1 MKLTFSA
8 DYEAYISEYLMTI
21 KSNNDNK
28 YHMLTNKNSKLLFY
42 HFNDNLYRQ
51 VRQSE
56 SVKHSINAKDEF
68 GLLRIWPENWP
79 QFIEKILNMSEKEN
93 YEQRKTNQ

>member
-56 SVKHSINAKDEF
+56 SVYS
-68 GLLRIWPENWP
+68 ENNED
-79 QFIEKILNMSEKEN
+79 F
-93 YEQRKTNQ
+93 